1 MDLKKL
7 IKKLSKNQKIINSP
21 GAIQIS
27 PKGTGSQKIVNSP
40 GAKQIV
46 RTI

>member
-21 GAIQIS
+21 GA
-27 PKGTGSQKIVNSP
+27 
-40 GAKQIV
+40 KQIV